1 MKNFGKYMQAQELKI
16 ADFTYH
22 LPDEKIAQHPLKD
35 RDKSKLLVYKN
46 GEITVSVFNKL
57 PTILNENDCL
67 ICNNTRVV
75 HARILF
81 QKESGARIEIMCLE
95 PSIPNDAA
103 ICFKETETCQW
114 IALVGNNK
122 KWKEGILTK
131 NFAINGTEIS
141 LVAERIKQH
150 LDSYI
155 IQFKWN
161 GGFAF
166 ADVIYHAGLLPLPP
180 YMNRDADADDEV
192 RYQTVY
198 AEFEGSVAAPTAG
211 LHFTKQV
218 FEKLHQKKI
227 TTEFVTLHV
236 GAGTFKPVKAENMS
250 GHEMHEEHVIID
262 KILLQNICNCLEK
275 KNRIITVGTTSLRTI
290 ESLYWFGVLLNAN
303 KQDWKNIHEMQISQ
317 WQPYENE
324 NNQLNALQV
333 LKAILEWMDLK
344 KINQIHGTTQ
354 IMIAPPYQFKLV
366 DALITNFHQPEST
379 LILLVSAFIGED
391 WSDVY
396 YFALN
401 NNFRFLSYGDSSI
414 LFRK

>member
-1 MKNFGKYMQAQELKI
+1 
-16 ADFTYH
+16 
-22 LPDEKIAQHPLKD
+22 
-35 RDKSKLLVYKN
+35 
-46 GEITVSVFNKL
+46 
-57 PTILNENDCL
+57 
-67 ICNNTRVV
+67 
-75 HARILF
+75 
-81 QKESGARIEIMCLE
+81 MCLE
-95 PSIPNDAA
+95 PCIPNDAA

-114 IALVGNNK
+114 VALVGNNK

-131 NFAINGTEIS
+131 NFTINGTEIS

-161 GGFAF
+161 GGFSF

-262 KILLQNICNCLEK
+262 KILVQNICNCLEK

-290 ESLYWFGVLLNAN
+290 ESLYWFGVYLIAN
-303 KQDWKNIHEMQISQ
+303 KNDWKNIHEMQVSQ

-324 NNQLNALQV
+324 NNHLSALQV